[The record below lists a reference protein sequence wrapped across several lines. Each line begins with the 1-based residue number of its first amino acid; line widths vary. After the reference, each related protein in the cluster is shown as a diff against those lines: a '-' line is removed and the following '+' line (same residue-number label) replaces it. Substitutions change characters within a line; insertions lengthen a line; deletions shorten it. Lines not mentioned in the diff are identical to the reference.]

1 MGKFKIELNNIQN
14 IREVL
19 QIAYD
24 LSDEQIIQAQNEI
37 NKMASATRLQDE
49 VMDSK
54 AKYGKII
61 NDYLS
66 IKDKAISKKVEIAK
80 LMNDI
85 LNSYRNS
92 MPGVGDATANVKQSF
107 DLSKIKEMVKTMHE
121 ENEQTKKIELTKK

>member
-1 MGKFKIELNNIQN
+1 MAKFKVELYNADN
-14 IREVL
+14 IRAIL
-19 QIAYD
+19 QQAYD

-92 MPGVGDATANVKQSF
+92 MPGVGDVTANVKQSF

>member
-1 MGKFKIELNNIQN
+1 MAKFKVELYNADN
-14 IREVL
+14 IRAIL

-92 MPGVGDATANVKQSF
+92 MPGVGDATASVKQTF

>member
-1 MGKFKIELNNIQN
+1 MAKFKVELYNADN
-14 IREVL
+14 IRAIL

-92 MPGVGDATANVKQSF
+92 MPGVGDVTTNVKQSF

>member
-1 MGKFKIELNNIQN
+1 MAKFKVELYNADN
-14 IREVL
+14 IRSIL
-19 QIAYD
+19 QQAYD

-92 MPGVGDATANVKQSF
+92 MPGIGDATTGVKQSF
-107 DLSKIKEMVKTMHE
+107 DLSKIKEMVKNMHD

>member
-1 MGKFKIELNNIQN
+1 MAKFKVELYNADN
-14 IREVL
+14 IRAIL
-19 QIAYD
+19 QQAYD

-80 LMNDI
+80 LMNEI
-85 LNSYRNS
+85 LNSYKNS
-92 MPGVGDATANVKQSF
+92 MPGVGDATASVKQTV
-107 DLSKIKEMVKTMHE
+107 DLSKIKEMVKRYYYDC
-121 ENEQTKKIELTKK
+121 

>member
-1 MGKFKIELNNIQN
+1 MAKFKVELYNADN
-14 IREVL
+14 IRAIL
-19 QIAYD
+19 QQAYD

-92 MPGVGDATANVKQSF
+92 LPGVGDATTSVKQSF

>member
-1 MGKFKIELNNIQN
+1 MAKFKVELYNADN
-14 IREVL
+14 IRAIL
-19 QIAYD
+19 QQAYD

-92 MPGVGDATANVKQSF
+92 LPGVGDTATSVKQSF

>member
-1 MGKFKIELNNIQN
+1 MAKFKVELYNADN
-14 IREVL
+14 IRAIL
-19 QIAYD
+19 QQAYD